1 MINDNF
7 HIYDTTLRDG
17 AQQEGLNLSV
27 HDKLAIAR
35 HLDDLGV
42 GFIEGGWPGA
52 NPKDTEFFKR
62 AQTELKLKNA
72 TFVAFGATRRPNVKA
87 ADDQLLQ
94 ALAESGAPVV
104 TLVAKS
110 HDRHVDLALKTNLD
124 ENLAMI
130 KDSINFLRSNG
141 QRVFLDAEHF
151 FDGYKSNKAYATEV
165 VRASIE
171 AGADVV
177 ALCDTNGGMLPDE
190 LTQIVNEV
198 LGTTSARLGIHC
210 HNDTGCAVANSL
222 AAISAGVTHVQ
233 GTLNGYGERTGNA
246 DLVSIIA
253 NLELK
258 KKKQVL
264 PEGSL
269 REAFR
274 ISHAVAEVTNVAP
287 SARQP
292 YVGVSA
298 FAHKAGLHASAI
310 KVDPAMYQHEDPAS
324 VGNDMRMLVSDMAG
338 RASIE
343 LKSQELGVDL
353 GSDKEVVGRVVNR
366 VKDLEAKGFTF
377 EAADASFELLL
388 REEIDGKRAHF
399 FTVKNWETTVIRDS
413 SDKVS
418 SKAKVVITAR
428 GNEITATGEGN
439 GPVNAIDTALR
450 SGLEKIYP
458 ELAKLELTDYKVRIL
473 EGRLGTGAVTRVLV
487 ETSDGDS
494 QWNTVGVHENVIAA
508 SAMALE
514 DAVTYGLL
522 RQGRKP
528 EQYLGMSV
536 DLIAQYEEHLVLVRN
551 LSDNSIRGYISDLNS
566 LLEHINKLGVR
577 EFKDLEL
584 KHIRSWLA
592 YLQSNGASRSTL
604 ARRIVS
610 IRAFTYWAA
619 SQKWIESDIGAA
631 LEVPKPLR
639 KLPEVLNQEEAN
651 TVVEAMQLRASEEP
665 TPENL
670 RDLAIIEVLY
680 ASGIRVSE
688 LCGLNIRDLDFGRN
702 TLQVLGKGNKE
713 RVVPLG
719 LPAVRALQSY
729 LEFARDS
736 FKNSKSGDAVF
747 LGSRGKRIDQRIA
760 RAVVND
766 AMKAIGSNMS
776 PHGLRHTAATHLLEG
791 GADLRTVQEIL
802 GHSSL
807 STTQI
812 YTHVSP
818 ERLKEAYKQAHPR
831 A

>member
-1 MINDNF
+1 
-7 HIYDTTLRDG
+7 
-17 AQQEGLNLSV
+17 
-27 HDKLAIAR
+27 
-35 HLDDLGV
+35 
-42 GFIEGGWPGA
+42 
-52 NPKDTEFFKR
+52 
-62 AQTELKLKNA
+62 
-72 TFVAFGATRRPNVKA
+72 
-87 ADDQLLQ
+87 
-94 ALAESGAPVV
+94 
-104 TLVAKS
+104 
-110 HDRHVDLALKTNLD
+110 
-124 ENLAMI
+124 
-130 KDSINFLRSNG
+130 
-141 QRVFLDAEHF
+141 
-151 FDGYKSNKAYATEV
+151 
-165 VRASIE
+165 
-171 AGADVV
+171 
-177 ALCDTNGGMLPDE
+177 
-190 LTQIVNEV
+190 
-198 LGTTSARLGIHC
+198 
-210 HNDTGCAVANSL
+210 
-222 AAISAGVTHVQ
+222 
-233 GTLNGYGERTGNA
+233 
-246 DLVSIIA
+246 
-253 NLELK
+253 
-258 KKKQVL
+258 
-264 PEGSL
+264 
-269 REAFR
+269 
-274 ISHAVAEVTNVAP
+274 
-287 SARQP
+287 
-292 YVGVSA
+292 
-298 FAHKAGLHASAI
+298 
-310 KVDPAMYQHEDPAS
+310 
-324 VGNDMRMLVSDMAG
+324 
-338 RASIE
+338 
-343 LKSQELGVDL
+343 
-353 GSDKEVVGRVVNR
+353 
-366 VKDLEAKGFTF
+366 
-377 EAADASFELLL
+377 
-388 REEIDGKRAHF
+388 
-399 FTVKNWETTVIRDS
+399 
-413 SDKVS
+413 
-418 SKAKVVITAR
+418 
-428 GNEITATGEGN
+428 
-439 GPVNAIDTALR
+439 
-450 SGLEKIYP
+450 
-458 ELAKLELTDYKVRIL
+458 
-473 EGRLGTGAVTRVLV
+473 
-487 ETSDGDS
+487 
-494 QWNTVGVHENVIAA
+494 
-508 SAMALE
+508 
-514 DAVTYGLL
+514 
-522 RQGRKP
+522 
-528 EQYLGMSV
+528 MSV

-747 LGSRGKRIDQRIA
+747 LGSKGKRIDQRIA